1 VVCGGVCIVRDD
13 DDESNR
19 DRPRASKHSIS
30 AAAAAAAPLRV
41 LGRKKKGKFF
51 LQNSK

>member
-1 VVCGGVCIVRDD
+1 MMNQTATDHAQ
-13 DDESNR
+13 
-19 DRPRASKHSIS
+19 ASKHSISIS